1 MERRKLMPRKIVG
14 KSYIV
19 YDAQTIT
26 VHHNASIIFL
36 ATKDK
41 QEAIKHASNHGATV
55 YSYDICEDGE
65 LINATF
71 IYHLAKFVET

>member
-1 MERRKLMPRKIVG
+1 MAKQIVG

-19 YDAQTIT
+19 YDARTIT
-26 VHHNASIIFL
+26 VHHNDSVIL
-36 ATKDK
+36 LSTKDQ

-55 YSYDICEDGE
+55 YSYEVCEDGE

-71 IYHLAKFVET
+71 IYHLAKFMER

>member
-1 MERRKLMPRKIVG
+1 MAKHIVG

-19 YDAQTIT
+19 YDARTIT
-26 VHHNASIIFL
+26 VHHNDSVIFL
-36 ATKDK
+36 STKDQ

-55 YSYDICEDGE
+55 YSYEVCEDGE

-71 IYHLAKFVET
+71 IYHLAKFMER

>member
-1 MERRKLMPRKIVG
+1 MAKKIVG

-19 YDAQTIT
+19 YDARTMTIR
-26 VHHNASIIFL
+26 HSDSIILL

-41 QEAIKHASNHGATV
+41 QEAIKYASNHGAAV
-55 YSYDICEDGE
+55 YSYDICDDGA

-71 IYHLAKFVET
+71 IYHLAKFMGN